1 VRHNA
6 FVSHKMYLSG
16 ELRLE
21 ENFLTGTVPDE
32 FVGLLKIGEYM
43 GTVTKVSQIGRDDFL
58 T

>member
-1 VRHNA
+1 
-6 FVSHKMYLSG
+6 MYLSG